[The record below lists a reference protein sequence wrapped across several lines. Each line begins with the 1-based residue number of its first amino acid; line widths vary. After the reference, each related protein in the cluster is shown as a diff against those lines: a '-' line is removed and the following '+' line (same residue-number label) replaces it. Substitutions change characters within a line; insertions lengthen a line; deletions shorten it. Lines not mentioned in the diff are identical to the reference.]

1 MKKIKPIKEMVI
13 YQTKTGA
20 LELKGDF
27 SRETMWATQAQ
38 IATIFGIERS
48 VVTKHI
54 NNVLKLAE
62 IDKKSNVQFLH
73 IANSDKP
80 VAFYSLDMIL
90 SVGYRTNS
98 ARAIEFRQWATKT
111 LRSHIVDGYTI
122 NKSRIKQ
129 NYEAFLQSVADVQ
142 AAVGVSKKAALYSIR
157 LALLLN

>member
-62 IDKKSNVQFLH
+62 IDKKKQC
-73 IANSDKP
+73 
-80 VAFYSLDMIL
+80 
-90 SVGYRTNS
+90 
-98 ARAIEFRQWATKT
+98 AIFAHCKFRQAGRFLFT
-111 LRSHIVDGYTI
+111 RHDFI
-122 NKSRIKQ
+122 SR
-129 NYEAFLQSVADVQ
+129 
-142 AAVGVSKKAALYSIR
+142 VSYQFSPR
-157 LALLLN
+157 H